1 MSSPARIAPLAALI
15 ACSAGGAGPSAPV
28 APAADVK
35 VASCARYT
43 ETAEVYQQCV
53 LQAARFQSDAA
64 EAERICASLGGALS
78 AECREGWVT
87 EQLAHPERLHGR
99 ADMLLA
105 MCAGAS
111 DCGFVVLDHLPD
123 PDPVAQ
129 EARCRQYAGRFA
141 IDCAGH
147 ALQRWVTSHPLPED
161 QVRVAEALGGRWPE
175 PTGFWIGLWLACGG
189 EGECPS
195 APVMGDACVRS
206 RAEAR
211 SEPGQC
217 QRIRLP

>member
-1 MSSPARIAPLAALI
+1 MPSPARIAPLAALI
-15 ACSAGGAGPSAPV
+15 ACAGGAAGGSAP
-28 APAADVK
+28 APAVADLGVP
-35 VASCARYT
+35 ACARYT
-43 ETAEVYQQCV
+43 ESAEVYQQCV
-53 LQAARFQSDAA
+53 LQTARFHADAA
-64 EAERICASLGGALS
+64 EAERICASLGGSLS

-87 EQLAHPERLHGR
+87 EQLAHPERLGGK
-99 ADMLLA
+99 AELLLA
-105 MCAGAS
+105 VCGGAS

-161 QVRVAEALGGRWPE
+161 QARVAAALGERWPE

-195 APVMGDACVRS
+195 AAVVGDACVRS
-206 RAEAR
+206 RAAAR
-211 SEPGQC
+211 SDPRQC
-217 QRIRLP
+217 ERIRLP

>member
-1 MSSPARIAPLAALI
+1 MPSPTRIAPLAALI
-15 ACSAGGAGPSAPV
+15 ACSAGGGGGTGAA
-28 APAADVK
+28 APAVDVK

-53 LQAARFQSDAA
+53 MQAARFQADAA
-64 EAERICASLGGALS
+64 EAEHICVSLGGSLS

-99 ADMLLA
+99 ADLLLA
-105 MCAGAS
+105 VCGGAS

-147 ALQRWVTSHPLPED
+147 ALQRWVTSHPPPED
-161 QVRVAEALGGRWPE
+161 QARVAAALGERWPE

-189 EGECPS
+189 EGECP
-195 APVMGDACVRS
+195 AGAVMAEACQRS

-211 SEPGQC
+211 SDPRQC

>member
-1 MSSPARIAPLAALI
+1 MPSPARIAPLAALI
-15 ACSAGGAGPSAPV
+15 ACSTGGAGPSAP
-28 APAADVK
+28 ASPAVDVK
-35 VASCARYT
+35 VPTCSRYT
-43 ETAEVYQQCV
+43 ESAEVYQQCV

-64 EAERICASLGGALS
+64 HAEQICESLGGSLS

-99 ADMLLA
+99 ADLLLA
-105 MCAGAS
+105 VCGGAS

-141 IDCAGH
+141 IDCTGH

-161 QVRVAEALGGRWPE
+161 QARVAAALGERWPE

-189 EGECPS
+189 EGVCP
-195 APVMGDACVRS
+195 AGPVVGEAC
-206 RAEAR
+206 AR
-211 SEPGQC
+211 SLAAARAEPGQC